1 MSGLISRLFAVPIL
15 VVLVATGCRTAIPR
29 MAAPDDG
36 MRRRTEAHARFAAGV
51 VHELSENPVAAGEE
65 FFLAAQAD
73 PTDADLLLEVSARLI
88 QGRQFS
94 KAAEVLDWATA
105 LPDSDPM
112 VYVRLGFVYSQLGQT
127 QKSIAV
133 NQIAVRRLPGYF
145 PARHN
150 LYLNYAQAKLPE
162 RALAVLDEA
171 AAQPDIAAEYLISLA
186 ELYANWGR
194 QFPEQKERARVK
206 AIGVLERATGLPLP
220 LIGPLPL
227 KLAEGFNLLG
237 ETNQAAL
244 WYLKILEG
252 GEPSAPLRDI
262 LRAKLADI
270 FLRGDDRL
278 RAAEQLAALVR
289 DNPANAG
296 AHYFLGAIALEEK
309 RWDDAVS
316 RFRLAVAGDPN
327 FDQAYFDLAAAL
339 IAAGRGEEA
348 ITALEVVRR
357 RKPASFVAEYMLGM
371 AYHGQKKYAEAVM
384 HLTAAETLARSGE
397 TNRLNTVFYFQ
408 LGAACERKGDRAAA
422 VKYFEQSIALAPDNA
437 EALNYLGYMWAE
449 QGENLPRA
457 RELIERALKLEP
469 DNDAFLDSMG
479 WVLFQLGDARE
490 ALVYLLRAVA
500 KSEQPD
506 ATIYDHLGDVY
517 AALKEMDKAREAWA
531 KSVAIEPNEVV
542 QKKLD
547 AVKNQ

>member
-1 MSGLISRLFAVPIL
+1 
-15 VVLVATGCRTAIPR
+15 

-51 VHELSENPVAAGEE
+51 VYELGENPTAAGEE
-65 FFLAAQAD
+65 FFLAAQAN
-73 PTDADLLLEVSARLI
+73 PTDADLLLDVSGRLI

-94 KAAEVLDWATA
+94 KAAEVLTWATA
-105 LPDSDPM
+105 LPDSDPI

-133 NQIAVRRLPGYF
+133 NQIAVRRLPGYL

-150 LYLNYAQAKLPE
+150 LYLNYVQAKQPE
-162 RALAVLDEA
+162 RALTVLDEA
-171 AAQPDIAAEYLISLA
+171 AAQPDADAEYLIGLA
-186 ELYANWGR
+186 ELYTNWGR
-194 QFPEQKERARVK
+194 HVPEQKERARVK
-206 AIGVLERATGLPLP
+206 AVQVLERAAKLPIP
-220 LIGPLPL
+220 LIGPVPL

-237 ETNQAAL
+237 ETSQAAQ

-252 GEPSAPLRDI
+252 GEPSPPLRDI

-309 RWDDAVS
+309 RWDDAIS

-327 FDQAYFDLAAAL
+327 FDQAYFDLATAL
-339 IAAGRGEEA
+339 IAAGRGEEG
-348 ITALEVVRR
+348 ITTLQVVRG
-357 RKPASFVAEYMLGM
+357 RKPASFVAEYLLGM
-371 AYHGQKKYAEAVM
+371 AYHEQKNYAAAVT

-408 LGAACERKGDRAAA
+408 LGAACERKGDRPAA

-437 EALNYLGYMWAE
+437 EALNYLGYTWAE
-449 QGENLPRA
+449 QGDNLPRA

-479 WVLFQLGDARE
+479 WVLFQMGNARE
-490 ALVYLLRAVA
+490 ALAYLLQAA
-500 KSEQPD
+500 ANSEQPD

-517 AALKEMDKAREAWA
+517 AALKEIDKAREAWA

-547 AVKNQ
+547 AVKNR